1 MICFITAIEK
11 HRLLQEQPWM
21 GGAVFAVCWGAAVQ
35 CGSSAALLVLSCSLC
50 CSPSAASASAGFL
63 QEMNTSLNFFFFP
76 IRVGLEGYILIYAF
90 SGFF

>member
-1 MICFITAIEK
+1 
-11 HRLLQEQPWM
+11 M

-63 QEMNTSLNFFFFP
+63 QEMNTSLNFFFFQ
-76 IRVGLEGYILIYAF
+76 
-90 SGFF
+90 

>member
-63 QEMNTSLNFFFFP
+63 QEMNTSLNFFFFSNKS
-76 IRVGLEGYILIYAF
+76 RVRGLYTHICF
-90 SGFF
+90 